1 MSCLLSMQSVIGI
14 ILEIVVIGVI
24 LVCGFI
30 GLKKG
35 FLQSVLSLFT
45 NFAVLIVSIFTAK
58 YGAIVLD
65 KMFGFVGFMGKQMGK
80 VLAKVADGA
89 LATVFSDGATVAD
102 ANALIDGTGLF
113 GPLKKLLKNAVAQNS
128 NDLVGNSVAN
138 IGGKAL
144 GAVIAMIV
152 AGIIIFLLLK
162 LVLFLLSKLFEN
174 LTANKILG
182 TPDKILGLV
191 FGFVKGGLIIFVYGV
206 VLVILTLI
214 PTVNDFV
221 SPIINE
227 HTFVTKGIYKLTD
240 NFVEK
245 NVIENIDDWI
255 NKLWENRNDGSTDT
269 GDTGDKDESGSET
282 GGNVSANMINELPP
296 LIVNVENN

>member
-14 ILEIVVIGVI
+14 ILEIVVIGII

-45 NFAVLIVSIFTAK
+45 NFAVLLVSVFTAK
-58 YGAIVLD
+58 YGALVLD
-65 KMFGFVGFMGKQMGK
+65 KLFGFVGFMGKQMGK

-102 ANALIDGTGLF
+102 ANAIIDGTGLF
-113 GPLKKLLKNAVAQNS
+113 GPLKTLLKKAVAQNS
-128 NDLVGNSVAN
+128 NDLVGNSIAN

-144 GAVIAMIV
+144 GAIIAMIV

-162 LVLFLLSKLFEN
+162 LILFLLSKLFEN

-191 FGFVKGGLIIFVYGV
+191 LGFVKGGLIIFVYGV

-245 NVIENIDDWI
+245 NVIDNIDDWI
-255 NKLWENRNDGSTDT
+255 NKLWENRNGDSSSSGVTSDGKADA
-269 GDTGDKDESGSET
+269 SGE
-282 GGNVSANMINELPP
+282 VSANMISKMPP
-296 LIVNVENN
+296 LIVDVKNN